1 MKRVFLTIFA
11 VFIFIFNPLNLPATL
26 HNKIVAVVG
35 DEILT
40 LYELDQMLASYLK
53 QLEGKSLSAEEKNK
67 LKDKLRKEL
76 LDQWVEDTLIGL
88 EAKKYGI
95 KVTDEELQT
104 FIKENLGTAS
114 QEITSEEK
122 EKIRDRL
129 RKIKFIQIIV
139 RERIV
144 IPESEIKKAY
154 EDYVK
159 KHDSIP
165 KYKLEVLLLMDKQK
179 AEEIYDLALKGKTFK
194 ELAQQNLEG
203 IQYLAETFKE
213 SELDRALLEE
223 IKNLKPGEILPPKK
237 RGEQY
242 QIIKLLKKEEEIPS
256 YEEIKKELYEELFQQ
271 KAKEFLEKWIKELKE
286 SKFIKIYL

>member
-1 MKRVFLTIFA
+1 MKRGFLTVII
-11 VFIFIFNPLNLPATL
+11 VIILLFIPLKLLGTL

-40 LYELDQMLASYLK
+40 LYELDQMVSAYLK
-53 QLEGKSLSAEEKNK
+53 QLEGKGLSSNEIDK

-104 FIKENLGTAS
+104 FIKENLGTSS
-114 QEITSEEK
+114 QEITFEEK
-122 EKIRDRL
+122 EKIRDHL

-144 IPESEIKKAY
+144 ISESEIKKAY

-159 KHDSIP
+159 KNDSIP

-203 IQYLAETFKE
+203 IQYFREAFKE
-213 SELDRALLEE
+213 NELDRALLEE
-223 IKNLKPGEILPPKK
+223 IRKLKPGEILPPIK
-237 RGEQY
+237 RGKQY

-256 YEEIKKELYEELFQQ
+256 YEEIKKELYEELFQA